1 LRGRPGS
8 GAPVA
13 CEVWSLPAQ
22 NYGPFLA
29 KIPAPLGI
37 GSITLDDGSDVKG
50 FLAEAAGVASAR
62 DITAYGGWRGF
73 LAAEVEAA
81 TA

>member
-1 LRGRPGS
+1 M
-8 GAPVA
+8 
-13 CEVWSLPAQ
+13 WSLPAQ

-50 FLAEAAGVASAR
+50 FLVEAMGVASAR

-81 TA
+81 VV